1 VPDSFLHATLQAAA
15 LRIQAAIGSV
25 AERLADALAQLAQPS
40 VNMSRQELARLQ
52 DELQRKLAVFNL
64 EFASHLRERIEA
76 EGAPRRESRRTL
88 ASTSWEALSLVA
100 DEEVDE
106 RVSAERLSMDIA
118 HDCEWELRELEG
130 YVSALLPLGHGETR
144 NPLRPEVVARA
155 LLKAIDAVTPEP
167 AYRKLL
173 GREFGRALAP
183 TMRGCYAEII
193 AELRDKGVRNSGLA
207 VRMVQGP
214 GNDLP
219 REALREAGGYQTSG
233 FRSSGYGSGAPG
245 LGPDSHSGISRSGYA
260 GSGSPGYA
268 GSGSPGYA
276 GSGSPGYAGSGSPGS
291 SFGGSRA
298 GGLHGAAD
306 AQMLDVLRRLAF
318 ATPSGATAPGPYG
331 GAAAPDGGPG
341 AAAPGAAA
349 GAGGPPLSG
358 LMAVNLIRQHR
369 EELVRASPGALD
381 HMVIDI
387 VASMFDHLLSDNKVP
402 PQLAR
407 QIARLQ
413 MPVLRAALR
422 DVNFFNSR
430 RHPVR
435 RFVNRIASLAAAY
448 EDLESGP
455 GKDFIE
461 RVREL
466 VQEIVEG
473 DFDQMDLYE
482 SKLQAIEA
490 LIQEQSGRDVGP
502 HAQAAGLLDG
512 KETQLRIQQRYTI
525 TLRSQLEPLGLPD
538 YLRDFL
544 SQVWSQVQVQVSRP
558 GYGPELAERLHRTAA
573 DLVWSVQPKGEPSQ
587 RKAFLL
593 KLPQLMKNLNEGLAL
608 IRWPEAARKDF
619 FAKLLPA
626 HAGSLKAP
634 PLSDFEQRQ
643 LKFKLEQVGKVQ
655 IPTEHDLSPSAAAML
670 PPAEEHAA
678 PLQFTPEEAQRI
690 GLVEEAAVDWDGVV
704 DIDLDEPAPASTGS
718 PEVDIAIEAMQQAEG
733 VAPTHG
739 PQLMQHLQTG
749 VAYRMYLENRWQR
762 VRLNWVSPG
771 RAFFVFTH
779 GKAHE
784 KTVSM
789 TSRMLRRLCETER
802 LRAYEHAEL
811 LERATSRARK
821 QLAQLTA
828 SRQATLAQRA

>member
-268 GSGSPGYA
+268 GSGSPG
-276 GSGSPGYAGSGSPGS
+276 S

-318 ATPSGATAPGPYG
+318 AAPYGATAPGPYG

-407 QIARLQ
+407 QVARLQ

-558 GYGPELAERLHRTAA
+558 GQGPELAERLQRTAA

>member
-1 VPDSFLHATLQAAA
+1 MPDSFLHATLQAAA

-318 ATPSGATAPGPYG
+318 ATPYGATAPGPYG

-341 AAAPGAAA
+341 AAAPGATP

-525 TLRSQLEPLGLPD
+525 TLRSQLEPLGLSD

-718 PEVDIAIEAMQQAEG
+718 PEIDIEIEAMQQAEG